1 MLIVVTSRSGTPD
14 AETRKEIEAV
24 DQALRQSFSGF
35 DPDVIVPEINRSFEH
50 LEVRPGAD
58 DVQEYARAI
67 SERADFELVI
77 D

>member
-1 MLIVVTSRSGTPD
+1 MNIVVTSRSGSPD
-14 AETRKEIEAV
+14 AEIRQEIEAV
-24 DQALRQSFSGF
+24 DQALRQNFSGF
-35 DPDVIVPEINRSFEH
+35 DADVIVPEIDRSFEH

-58 DVQEYARAI
+58 DVEAYARAI